1 MQAKPQALLTFP
13 SNEQAKQAYQE
24 FLVKHYQGFPEYQA
38 DEVTQAWLLQEFEQ
52 AKQAQEQAEQAQAEL
67 DKLQAPPSLCLCLA
81 FGIALVGAL
90 VSLGLL
96 AFTLYQAWAC
106 PSSLWS
112 AW

>member
-1 MQAKPQALLTFP
+1 MQAKPQALLTYP
-13 SNEQAKQAYQE
+13 SNEQALEAYQA
-24 FLVKHYQGFPEYQA
+24 FLEAHPQGFPEYQA
-38 DEVTQAWLLQEFEQ
+38 EQ
-52 AKQAQEQAEQAQAEL
+52 AELAYQAKLAWAIEQAEQAKLEL

-90 VSLGLL
+90 VSLGLV

-106 PSSLWS
+106 PSCLWS